1 MSTRAFWL
9 GGGILAA
16 FAVGIL
22 TGAVSIRPAEV
33 WEGLVNP
40 ASPSASI
47 VRELR
52 LPRVLLAFAVGGSL
66 GVCGGALQAMI
77 RNPLAD
83 PYLLGLSGGSGLGA
97 VIAISLGG
105 GGRLSVPLAAFAGAM
120 LAIALVYRLSLVE
133 GRRMDV
139 RVLLLAGVVVGAFA
153 VAVMSAVIALSDS
166 SQLRNAF
173 LWLLGGFGGASWQ
186 GLGTFAL
193 YATIPLALLFANA
206 RALDLLA
213 LGEDSAQ
220 HLGVELE
227 RTKRVVYLS
236 TGLLTAVGVATCGII
251 GFVGLVVPHAVR
263 RLWGPLHRTLLPIT
277 FLVGGAFLVLA
288 DALARTVVRPLELP
302 VGVVTALVGVP
313 LFALLLRRTLA

>member
-1 MSTRAFWL
+1 
-9 GGGILAA
+9 
-16 FAVGIL
+16 
-22 TGAVSIRPAEV
+22 V
-33 WEGLVNP
+33 WDGLVNP

-52 LPRVLLAFAVGGSL
+52 LPRALLAFAVGGSL

-97 VIAISLGG
+97 VVAISLGG

-153 VAVMSAVIALSDS
+153 VAVMS
-166 SQLRNAF
+166 AF

>member
-1 MSTRAFWL
+1 MSSRAFWL

-105 GGRLSVPLAAFAGAM
+105 GGRLSVPLAAFARYEPAATARPNGPPGGGSMSSTRWVGLPRSPAKLSVGWYSTARW
-120 LAIALVYRLSLVE
+120 LASHSSV
-133 GRRMDV
+133 RR
-139 RVLLLAGVVVGAFA
+139 
-153 VAVMSAVIALSDS
+153 S
-166 SQLRNAF
+166 SQ
-173 LWLLGGFGGASWQ
+173 
-186 GLGTFAL
+186 
-193 YATIPLALLFANA
+193 
-206 RALDLLA
+206 
-213 LGEDSAQ
+213 SA
-220 HLGVELE
+220 
-227 RTKRVVYLS
+227 
-236 TGLLTAVGVATCGII
+236 
-251 GFVGLVVPHAVR
+251 
-263 RLWGPLHRTLLPIT
+263 
-277 FLVGGAFLVLA
+277 
-288 DALARTVVRPLELP
+288 
-302 VGVVTALVGVP
+302 
-313 LFALLLRRTLA
+313 

>member
-1 MSTRAFWL
+1 MSSRAFWL

-120 LAIALVYRLSLVE
+120 LAGYAGKAYQAMGDPYLLPAIAAVVLGGTPVIGGRATALGTALGMLVI
-133 GRRMDV
+133 
-139 RVLLLAGVVVGAFA
+139 GVVNNGVRNYGKDD
-153 VAVMSAVIALSDS
+153 LWG
-166 SQLRNAF
+166 QLV
-173 LWLLGGFGGASWQ
+173 LG
-186 GLGTFAL
+186 
-193 YATIPLALLFANA
+193 LALLAA
-206 RALDLLA
+206 
-213 LGEDSAQ
+213 
-220 HLGVELE
+220 VEVD
-227 RTKRVVYLS
+227 RIRNRKK
-236 TGLLTAVGVATCGII
+236 A
-251 GFVGLVVPHAVR
+251 
-263 RLWGPLHRTLLPIT
+263 
-277 FLVGGAFLVLA
+277 
-288 DALARTVVRPLELP
+288 
-302 VGVVTALVGVP
+302 
-313 LFALLLRRTLA
+313 

>member
-1 MSTRAFWL
+1 MKSRGLWL
-9 GGGILAA
+9 GAVTLGA

-22 TGAVSIRPAEV
+22 AGAVSLRPSEV

-52 LPRVLLAFAVGGSL
+52 VPRVLLAFAVGGSL

-97 VIAISLGG
+97 VLAISLGG

-186 GLGTFAL
+186 ALGTFTL
-193 YATIPLALLFANA
+193 YATIPLAILFANA

-227 RTKRVVYLS
+227 RTKRLVYLS
-236 TGLLTAVGVATCGII
+236 TGLLTAVGVSTCGII

-263 RLWGPLHRTLLPIT
+263 GLWGPLHRTLLPVA
-277 FLVGGAFLVLA
+277 FLAGGAFLVLA